1 MMKTSCSFNFEEYKQ
16 KSLDFANNIDKWYS
30 QVKNKKNSIFEN
42 DDDFIYIETSPS
54 WFTSVFEESKENC
67 YENLNYESLSDNS
80 FTSESDEDV
89 SYKII

>member
-54 WFTSVFEESKENC
+54 
-67 YENLNYESLSDNS
+67 
-80 FTSESDEDV
+80 
-89 SYKII
+89 